1 MQKYSGV
8 HEGTMTMG
16 TGTLTLTLPGNIV
29 LLITIHAGEDEI
41 TLYLIHEI

>member
-16 TGTLTLTLPGNIV
+16 TGTLTLPGNIV